1 MLTDQ
6 QQYLKYM
13 QIMSDL
19 ICFILLYLIILP
31 TAIIAIGDC
40 CAPSF
45 SAMIEPA
52 ENSCIYKSIP
62 YAIGTLTA
70 ILISGL
76 VSAGISSINRLNANR
91 FWPLVFIPLCLCF
104 INLWLLQQ
112 IFDFFPAISGR
123 PKIVILTIATAS
135 LVLLLLLNRANIFFL
150 MKRNQCHHFLIKH
163 VVLVGTG
170 EESSSLA
177 RYILDHPETGLRLAG
192 FLSMGPVSGS
202 LDTQGLPML
211 GDVTAL
217 PTVVNEVVVDMIII
231 ADCNG
236 MENQIDFLFK
246 TCATIG
252 IELGAYSPLPWVT
265 RRVYKSIQPLNG
277 TNIVLYKF
285 VHITPLKAFLKRVFD
300 FTGSAILIFLSLPFW
315 IVVPLMIKYSSKGP
329 VFFRQERVGKSGRK
343 FILYKFRSMYLDA
356 ESLQK
361 DLMHLNEM
369 DGPAFKIKEDPRQTP
384 TGRVLRKHSLD
395 ELPQLFN
402 VFKGDISLV
411 GPRPAMEG
419 EVFQYRPAERRRLS
433 VIQGITC
440 IWQVSGRNEIKFDE
454 WMKLDLMYIDQW
466 SSVSDVKILFKTI
479 PAVLLKR
486 GAY

>member
-19 ICFILLYLIILP
+19 ICFTLLYLIIVP
-31 TAIIAIGDC
+31 TAIIAISDC
-40 CAPSF
+40 GALSF
-45 SAMIEPA
+45 SALIEPA

-62 YAIGTLTA
+62 YAMGTLAA
-70 ILISGL
+70 IIISGL
-76 VSAGISSINRLNANR
+76 FSAGAASIDQLNANR
-91 FWPLVFIPLCLCF
+91 FITIVLTPLCLCL
-104 INLWLLQQ
+104 INLWLLLQ
-112 IFDFFPAISGR
+112 IFDFLPTR
-123 PKIVILTIATAS
+123 YCEPKLATLTIVMAS
-135 LVLLLLLNRANIFFL
+135 LILMLLLNRANIFFL
-150 MKRNQCHHFLIKH
+150 MKKNQCHHFLIKH
-163 VVLVGTG
+163 VVLVGAG
-170 EESSSLA
+170 EKSSSLA

-192 FLSMGPVSGS
+192 FISTQSAANF
-202 LDTQGLPML
+202 DTHGLPML

-217 PTVVNEVVVDMIII
+217 PTLVNDVVVDMIMVP
-231 ADCNG
+231 DCRG
-236 MENQIDFLFK
+236 IEDRIDFLFK
-246 TCATIG
+246 TCATMG
-252 IELGAYSPLPWVT
+252 IELVTGTPLHCT
-265 RRVYKSIQPLNG
+265 TGRVYTGIQPLNG

-300 FTGSAILIFLSLPFW
+300 FTASAFLIFLSLPFW
-315 IVVPLMIKYSSKGP
+315 IVVPVMIKSSSKGP
-329 VFFRQERVGKSGRK
+329 VFFRQERIGKSGRK

-356 ESLQK
+356 ESLQE

-384 TGRVLRKHSLD
+384 TGKILRKHSLD

-402 VFKGDISLV
+402 VFKGDLSLV

-419 EVFQYRPAERRRLS
+419 EVVQYRPAERRRLS

-466 SSVSDVKILFKTI
+466 SSASDVKILFKTI